1 MGAAVGLALGAA
13 VLPTLGAV
21 VGLDVGAALSGPGA
35 KKADARA

>member
-13 VLPTLGAV
+13 VRPTLGAA
-21 VGLDVGAALSGPGA
+21 VGLDVVAVLSGPGA